1 MSWLFSMSPSVN
13 LFHHQLVTM
22 GTVGAAPGRGW
33 DCPTLTP
40 LWPLLL
46 CESWTRF
53 MTCVSIKFPNR
64 QNLSCLYYHCAY
76 VIMWE
81 KTLKKCVI
89 QPTKEGMLICK
100 MQVCM
105 LSHFSH
111 VLLFATPWTLVCQAP
126 LSMGFSRQ
134 EYWCGLPCPLPGNL
148 PDPGIKPEYPT
159 SLALAGGFFTSST
172 TWEAGKMQLTLT
184 SASTEILSL
193 L

>member
-89 QPTKEGMLICK
+89 QPTKEGMLIWK

-111 VLLFATPWTLVCQAP
+111 VLLFAQSIVKETNPGCSL
-126 LSMGFSRQ
+126 
-134 EYWCGLPCPLPGNL
+134 EGLMLNL
-148 PDPGIKPEYPT
+148 KLQYFGHLMWITDSFEKM
-159 SLALAGGFFTSST
+159 L
-172 TWEAGKMQLTLT
+172 GK
-184 SASTEILSL
+184 TEGRRGRGW
-193 L
+193 

>member
-1 MSWLFSMSPSVN
+1 MSPSVN
-13 LFHHQLVTM
+13 LPS
-22 GTVGAAPGRGW
+22 AAPGRGW
-33 DCPTLTP
+33 NCRTLTP

-46 CESWTRF
+46 CESWTRL

-64 QNLSCLYYHCAY
+64 QNLSCHYYHCAY

-81 KTLKKCVI
+81 NTLKKCVI
-89 QPTKEGMLICK
+89 QLTKEGMLICK

-105 LSHFSH
+105 LSHFSL
-111 VLLFATPWTLVCQAP
+111 VLLFATPWTIVCQAP

-134 EYWCGLPCPLPGNL
+134 EYWCGVPCPLEGDL
-148 PDPGIKPEYPT
+148 PDPEIKPEYPA

-172 TWEAGKMQLTLT
+172 TWEASKMQLTLT
-184 SASTEILSL
+184 SASTETLSL